1 MLRYKYIVS
10 IVMCIRLCYYL
21 PNKQVAISL
30 SPYNIH
36 RRKLHIAI
44 QHRSLILYGPYSAQ
58 ESTEYRINN
67 NKGTIVFL
75 CTFITGYPPTCFG
88 HLCGH
93 LRGSINKYTI
103 TITNASEPILLCIY
117 CY

>member
-36 RRKLHIAI
+36 RRKRRIAI
-44 QHRSLILYGPYSAQ
+44 QNRLLILYGPYFAQ
-58 ESTEYRINN
+58 ESIEYRINN
-67 NKGTIVFL
+67 NKRTIVFGVL
-75 CTFITGYPPTCFG
+75 LLQGILQHVSATCVAIFM
-88 HLCGH
+88 
-93 LRGSINKYTI
+93 
-103 TITNASEPILLCIY
+103 EV
-117 CY
+117 